1 MVKIYTKKSFTLIE
15 IAVAM
20 SIFAILMLVM
30 MQLFGSIQSVWRH
43 SYQKA
48 VTAGDARFVNQLI
61 RKTFSSLTKQD
72 ADNSYKALFYYQKD
86 PSKSKIDDPSLWLL
100 SEHPL
105 NNQTTAYEIAFY
117 LNKKSTISGST
128 PLYDLYANIT
138 SQIDTANYD
147 ATTSD
152 TPWTTY
158 GSNSTTG
165 AFTLLLLENV
175 ADFHIDPI
183 PQTAATSGSGTAD
196 APKRIQV
203 TLTLLENPEMAER
216 YSQATDD
223 EVKSQYTRT
232 YTLILERKTN

>member
-1 MVKIYTKKSFTLIE
+1 MAKIYTKRSFTLIE

-20 SIFAILMLVM
+20 SIFAILMLIM
-30 MQLFGSIQSVWRH
+30 MQLFGSIQSIWRR

-61 RKTFSSLTKQD
+61 RKTFSSPQT
-72 ADNSYKALFYYQKD
+72 ANNTYKALFYYQKD
-86 PSKSKIDDPSLWLL
+86 PSKSKIDNPSLWLL
-100 SEHPL
+100 SVHPL

-138 SQIDTANYD
+138 SQADTTNYD

-158 GSNSTTG
+158 GRDPGTG
-165 AFTLLLLENV
+165 SFALLLLENV
-175 ADFHIDPI
+175 ADFHIEPI
-183 PQTAATSGSGTAD
+183 PQTAASSGSGTTEV
-196 APKRIQV
+196 PKRIQV

-216 YSQATDD
+216 YSKATDD

>member
-1 MVKIYTKKSFTLIE
+1 MAKIYTKRSFTLIE

-20 SIFAILMLVM
+20 SIFAILMLIM
-30 MQLFGSIQSVWRH
+30 MQLFGSIQSIWRR

-61 RKTFSSLTKQD
+61 RKTFSSPQT
-72 ADNSYKALFYYQKD
+72 ANNTYKALFYYQKD
-86 PSKSKIDDPSLWLL
+86 PSKSKIDNPSLWLL
-100 SEHPL
+100 SVHPL

-138 SQIDTANYD
+138 SQADTTNYD

-158 GSNSTTG
+158 GRDPGTG
-165 AFTLLLLENV
+165 SFALLLLENV
-175 ADFHIDPI
+175 ADFHIEPI
-183 PQTAATSGSGTAD
+183 PQTAASSGSGTTEV
-196 APKRIQV
+196 PKRIQV

>member
-1 MVKIYTKKSFTLIE
+1 MAKIYTKRSFTLIE

-20 SIFAILMLVM
+20 SIFAILMLIM
-30 MQLFGSIQSVWRH
+30 MQLFGSIQSIWRR

-86 PSKSKIDDPSLWLL
+86 PSKSKIDNPSLWLL
-100 SEHPL
+100 SVHPL
-105 NNQTTAYEIAFY
+105 NNQTTEYEIAFY

-138 SQIDTANYD
+138 SRADTENYD
-147 ATTSD
+147 ATASD

-158 GSNSTTG
+158 GRDPGTG
-165 AFTLLLLENV
+165 SFALLLLENV

-183 PQTAATSGSGTAD
+183 PQTAAASGNGTAD

>member
-1 MVKIYTKKSFTLIE
+1 MAKIYTKRSFTLIE

-20 SIFAILMLVM
+20 SIFAILMLIM
-30 MQLFGSIQSVWRH
+30 MQLFGSIQSIWRR

-48 VTAGDARFVNQLI
+48 VTSGDARFVNQLI
-61 RKTFSSLTKQD
+61 RKTFSSPQT
-72 ADNSYKALFYYQKD
+72 ANNTYKALFYYQKD
-86 PSKSKIDDPSLWLL
+86 PSKSKIDNPSLWLL
-100 SEHPL
+100 SVHPL

-138 SQIDTANYD
+138 SQADTTNYD

-158 GSNSTTG
+158 GRDPGTG
-165 AFTLLLLENV
+165 SFALLLLENV
-175 ADFHIDPI
+175 ADFHIEPI
-183 PQTAATSGSGTAD
+183 PQTAASSGSGTTEV
-196 APKRIQV
+196 PKRIQV

-216 YSQATDD
+216 YSKATDD

>member
-1 MVKIYTKKSFTLIE
+1 MAKIYTKRSFTLIE

-20 SIFAILMLVM
+20 SIFAILMLIM
-30 MQLFGSIQSVWRH
+30 MQLFGSIQSIWRR

-48 VTAGDARFVNQLI
+48 VTSGDARFVNQLI
-61 RKTFSSLTKQD
+61 RKTFSSPQT
-72 ADNSYKALFYYQKD
+72 ANNTYKALFYYQKD
-86 PSKSKIDDPSLWLL
+86 PSKSKIDNPSLWLL
-100 SEHPL
+100 SVHPL

-138 SQIDTANYD
+138 SQADTTNYD

-158 GSNSTTG
+158 GRDPGTG
-165 AFTLLLLENV
+165 SFALLLLENV
-175 ADFHIDPI
+175 ADFHIEPI
-183 PQTAATSGSGTAD
+183 PQTAASSGSGTTEV
-196 APKRIQV
+196 PKRIQV